1 MGVAHLVMFQV
12 ALSVLMTAAGV
23 IIAAL
28 GDFSFDL
35 FGYSMALTSVFF
47 QVLLSAILILTI
59 PFSWSFSL
67 LLEFVLIINQKCFLT
82 QTMYLVL
89 VERSGAEDGLSSVE
103 IMFYNSFLSLPFL
116 LFLIIATGEFPNSL
130 AILSAKVRIF
140 PHFYHI

>member
-59 PFSWSFSL
+59 PFS
-67 LLEFVLIINQKCFLT
+67 
-82 QTMYLVL
+82 
-89 VERSGAEDGLSSVE
+89 
-103 IMFYNSFLSLPFL
+103 
-116 LFLIIATGEFPNSL
+116 
-130 AILSAKVRIF
+130 
-140 PHFYHI
+140 